1 MATVVVVYQS
11 DAQPLLLFP
20 PLVTRFDTTGM
31 PEDVIGS
38 LNEATQCQALGCFRA
53 AAIMIRRTLEELCA
67 ANEATGNNLADRL
80 EVLST
85 KVLLPKTLI
94 DGLTNLRLLGN
105 DAAHLEAQT
114 YNSVGSDEIAVAMEV
129 TIAILRSVYQM
140 GDLVAKL
147 DALKR
152 I

>member
-1 MATVVVVYQS
+1 MSSGREGGDHHPLPGEVAR
-11 DAQPLLLFP
+11 APQPK
-20 PLVTRFDTTGM
+20 VAHCVGACTTTGGLAR
-31 PEDVIGS
+31 DAV
-38 LNEATQCQALGCFRA
+38 RA
-53 AAIMIRRTLEELCA
+53 AIARDD
-67 ANEATGNNLADRL
+67 EATGNNLADRL